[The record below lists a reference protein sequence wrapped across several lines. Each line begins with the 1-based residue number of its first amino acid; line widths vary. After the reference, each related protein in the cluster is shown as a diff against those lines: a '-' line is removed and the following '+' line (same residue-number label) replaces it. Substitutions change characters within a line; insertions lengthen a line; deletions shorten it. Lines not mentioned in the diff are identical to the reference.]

1 LVFYINESEIRKM
14 AYPQAPWTLQGYA
27 FQTVQL
33 IDIDKV
39 RPLVPS
45 ELEIISVWPGKTVG
59 GVYLSSYKSGS
70 VLEYNELIVVAALLG
85 YRGKFGGWI
94 SHIYV
99 DNPDSVAGGRE
110 VWGLP
115 KELAEFTWEKGERV
129 TVRQGNRLL
138 CSLSYNQQAF
148 GWRQWLGASSF
159 STLGSDLLLFPAEL
173 ESRLGLVSSKL
184 EVPADSPF
192 ASLGLGQTWLTVHCD
207 QMRLVV
213 GAPEV
218 VGQRSAEFSYRG

>member
-1 LVFYINESEIRKM
+1 M

-33 IDIDKV
+33 IDIDQV

-45 ELEIISVWPGKTVG
+45 ELEIISVWPGKTLG
-59 GVYLSSYKSGS
+59 GVYLSSYQSGS
-70 VLEYNELIVVAALLG
+70 VLEYNELIIIAAVLG
-85 YRGKFGGWI
+85 YKGKFGAWI

-110 VWGLP
+110 IWGLP
-115 KELAEFTWEKGERV
+115 KELAAFTWERNDCV

-138 CSLSYNQQAF
+138 CSLNYNQQAF
-148 GWRQWLGASSF
+148 GWRQWLGASTF

-184 EVPADSPF
+184 EVPAESPF
-192 ASLGLGQTWLTVHCD
+192 ASLGLAQPWLTVHCD

-218 VGQRSAEFSYRG
+218 VGQRASEFSYLG

>member
-1 LVFYINESEIRKM
+1 M

-27 FQTVQL
+27 LQTLQPL
-33 IDIDKV
+33 DIDRV
-39 RPLVPS
+39 RHLVPS
-45 ELEIISVWPGKTVG
+45 ELEIISVWPGKTLG
-59 GVYLSSYKSGS
+59 GVYLSYYGSGS
-70 VLEYNELIVVAALLG
+70 VLEYSELIVIAAFVG
-85 YRGKFGGWI
+85 YKGKFGGWV

-110 VWGLP
+110 IWGLP
-115 KELAEFTWEKGERV
+115 KEMAEFTWEKDERV

-138 CSLSYNQQAF
+138 CSFNYSQQGF

-159 STLGSDLLLFPAEL
+159 STIESNLLLFPAEL

-184 EVPADSPF
+184 EVPTESPF
-192 ASLGLGQTWLTVHCD
+192 ASLTLGQPWLTARCD
-207 QMRLVV
+207 EMRLKV

-218 VGQRSAEFSYRG
+218 VGHRAAEFSYR